1 MKPQKMQEK
10 STFNHGADIVN
21 SAIRFINSWFKQSK
35 SISEELS
42 DFFILPGG
50 KVIDKQVIL
59 ARLKGIFG
67 KSDEHVGGRYD
78 IIDANFELFDEG
90 KGMGFVEGVAGF
102 RAVLKNQS
110 KIVSGPFKLY
120 FALQNGHWRIVNI
133 EFPGFNY

>member
-1 MKPQKMQEK
+1 MQETP
-10 STFNHGADIVN
+10 TFNHQADIVN

-35 SISEELS
+35 SITEEMS

-50 KVIDKQVIL
+50 KVIGKDVIT

-67 KSDEHVGGRYD
+67 KSDEYVGGRYD
-78 IIDANFELFDEG
+78 IIDANFDLLGDG

-102 RAVLKNQS
+102 RAVLQKQS

-120 FALQNGHWRIVNI
+120 FALQNGSWKIVNI
-133 EFPGFNY
+133 EFPVFAY

>member
-1 MKPQKMQEK
+1 MQENP
-10 STFNHGADIVN
+10 TFNHQADLVN

-35 SISEELS
+35 SITDELN

-50 KVIDKQVIL
+50 KVINKDIIV

-67 KSDEHVGGRYD
+67 QFDEYVGGRYD
-78 IIDANFELFDEG
+78 IIDTNFDLLTDG

-102 RAVLKNQS
+102 RAVLKKQS

-120 FALQNGHWRIVNI
+120 FALQNGSWKIVNI
-133 EFPGFNY
+133 EFPGFVY